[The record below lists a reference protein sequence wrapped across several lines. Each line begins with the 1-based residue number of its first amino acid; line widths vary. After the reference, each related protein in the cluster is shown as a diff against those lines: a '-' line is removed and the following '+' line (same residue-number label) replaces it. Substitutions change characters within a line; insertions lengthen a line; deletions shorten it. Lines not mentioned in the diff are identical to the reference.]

1 MFQINYYSYK
11 FYSFLLLILGFFSI
25 FQEVDTEN
33 NIFFLLILIFSI
45 LQNNFKYK
53 FKSIY
58 SGLIAIFSIYIQFIL
73 SDYTISKEFF

>member
-33 NIFFLLILIFSI
+33 NIFFLLILIFQYFKII
-45 LQNNFKYK
+45 LNIN
-53 FKSIY
+53 
-58 SGLIAIFSIYIQFIL
+58 LNQFTA
-73 SDYTISKEFF
+73 D